1 MSIVSAPLF
10 QRLLA
15 RSPFSEHELIVLI
28 ATAASRYKVHFI
40 DKRGGRGRR
49 EIAQPTKE
57 IKFLQR
63 LLISEELQRLP
74 VHDAAVAYRT
84 GQSILD
90 HAQPHAAARYLLK
103 LDFTNFFPSLT
114 WGALEHRLS
123 RDVSYSKVELWI
135 LSNLLCRRAK
145 RTNTFQ
151 LSIGAPSSPH
161 ISNYVLHEFDSR
173 MTEFCATR
181 KVRYT
186 RYADDLAFSTRAKV
200 SRSSAAGLAR
210 HVERELVTEGLSANR
225 QKTTIVPPGAR
236 KILLGVL
243 VDRRVPHLT
252 REFRNNIETHLYAI
266 ETPEIGVIRHST
278 ARNFASI
285 LGMKLHIQGLIA
297 FAKQVDPQYGDRLY
311 SRFNRVRWDS

>member
-173 MTEFCATR
+173 MTEFCATK

-186 RYADDLAFSTRAKV
+186 RYADDLAFSTSMPTVLDDVEAEVRRLIAELAYLGLSLNESKTINVSTKHRRTLVGLTLSNEGRASIGRDAKREL
-200 SRSSAAGLAR
+200 RSNIYRLSQGSLSPPEIAYLRGRLAFTFAIDPEFVNQLLAR
-210 HVERELVTEGLSANR
+210 YGFDS
-225 QKTTIVPPGAR
+225 I
-236 KILLGVL
+236 
-243 VDRRVPHLT
+243 DRICGPR
-252 REFRNNIETHLYAI
+252 A
-266 ETPEIGVIRHST
+266 
-278 ARNFASI
+278 
-285 LGMKLHIQGLIA
+285 
-297 FAKQVDPQYGDRLY
+297 D
-311 SRFNRVRWDS
+311 

>member
-63 LLISEELQRLP
+63 LLISGELQQLP
-74 VHDAAVAYRT
+74 VHDAAVAYRA

-90 HAQPHAAARYLLK
+90 HAQPHAVARYLLK
-103 LDFTNFFPSLT
+103 LDFTNFFPSLS

-123 RDVSYSKVELWI
+123 RDAPYSNVELWI
-135 LSNLLCRRAK
+135 LRNLLCRRINGTDK
-145 RTNTFQ
+145 LQ

-173 MTEFCATR
+173 LTEYCSVRA
-181 KVRYT
+181 VRYT
-186 RYADDLAFSTRAKV
+186 RYADDLAFSTSVPAVLDDVQSEVRRLIGELAYLGLSLNESKTINVSTKHRRTLVGLTLSNDGQVSIGRDAKREL
-200 SRSSAAGLAR
+200 RSKMHRLTQGSLSPPEIANLRGRLAFTFAIDPEFVNHLLAR
-210 HVERELVTEGLSANR
+210 YGFDSIA
-225 QKTTIVPPGAR
+225 KIAGA
-236 KILLGVL
+236 LA
-243 VDRRVPHLT
+243 D
-252 REFRNNIETHLYAI
+252 
-266 ETPEIGVIRHST
+266 
-278 ARNFASI
+278 
-285 LGMKLHIQGLIA
+285 
-297 FAKQVDPQYGDRLY
+297 
-311 SRFNRVRWDS
+311 